1 MLLRLLVIL
10 SLFVSGYAQ
19 ATETVRFHGK
29 LKGTGLLHKPT
40 DQEQLGVQFSTLSDC
55 DNLPAE
61 FDLRDYGVVPPTKDQ
76 GQCGSCWAFS
86 MTGSLESAHAASG
99 EMLNLAEQQLV
110 SCDNANF
117 GCGGGNLNGFDYQI
131 SKGQALETAFPYTAN
146 NARCKSGLAV
156 AAKGTSFANVGASGR
171 RATEKEVMCALYKSR
186 TIPWITVSA
195 GGGNWSNPPAS
206 DDGVFTSC
214 GSGQTNHAVGLIGWK
229 TVNGKVYMKMRNS
242 WGADWGNSAGKP
254 GAQKGFAL
262 MPLGCNNLGEEVA
275 YIITDAMPCKPPVV
289 KLPSET
295 IAAPGVQVMLGVQ
308 EQQGVDYE
316 WFVDGVS
323 VAHGAMAFFAPDATT
338 IYKLVAKNACGQS
351 ESSSK
356 ITIAVPQEPQ

>member
-1 MLLRLLVIL
+1 MISRVFLAFLLFL
-10 SLFVSGYAQ
+10 STAALS
-19 ATETVRFHGK
+19 TPTVRVNGK
-29 LKGTGLLHKPT
+29 LKGTGLLHKPSE
-40 DQEQLGVQFSTLSDC
+40 QEQLGMQFSTLDGC
-55 DNLPAE
+55 DTLPPE
-61 FDLRDYGVVPPTKDQ
+61 FDLRDFGVVPPIKDQ

-99 EMLNLAEQQLV
+99 EMLNLSEQQLV

-131 SKGQALETAFPYTAN
+131 KTGQALETAFPYTGSN
-146 NARCKSGLAV
+146 SRCKSGLAV
-156 AAKGTSFANVGASGR
+156 TAKGTSYANVGASGR
-171 RATEKEVMCALYKSR
+171 RATEKEVMCALYKSH

-195 GGGNWSNPPAS
+195 GGGNWSSPPTA
-206 DDGVFTSC
+206 DDGVFSRC

-229 TVNGKVYMKMRNS
+229 TINGKVYMKMRNS
-242 WGADWGNSAGKP
+242 WGASWGSTAGKP
-254 GAQKGFAL
+254 GAEKGFAL
-262 MPLGCNNLGEEVA
+262 MPLGCDSLGEEVS

-289 KLPSET
+289 KLPAET
-295 IAAPGVQVMLGVQ
+295 IAAPGIQVMLGVQ

-338 IYKLVAKNACGQS
+338 VYKLIGKNACGQS

-356 ITIAVPQEPQ
+356 ITISP